1 MNGMNDLP
9 LDRIVEI
16 LAAKGRE
23 GEYWDYKQE
32 WHENMADLLK
42 DIIVLPIL
50 HMMQT
55 VIFSLGLMMTDIL
68 LE

>member
-9 LDRIVEI
+9 LDRIVKI

-42 DIIVLPIL
+42 DI
-50 HMMQT
+50 
-55 VIFSLGLMMTDIL
+55 
-68 LE
+68 

>member
-32 WHENMADLLK
+32 WHENMADFVKRYYLFC
-42 DIIVLPIL
+42 
-50 HMMQT
+50 QYST
-55 VIFSLGLMMTDIL
+55 
-68 LE
+68 